1 MQLTSLLRFEG
12 YCGASFS
19 LRFRPSFIEEAE
31 MRDEQRLGLFRGA
44 KGTPD
49 DVVRKRLSGIQ
60 ERRKAEFER
69 LSAIRQEMMKFRS
82 QIEKAAPG
90 ASDPQTAKALEGLL
104 GIHKKLATEKLA
116 APKPLGG
123 IGGIRPGSISATVVP
138 PFDYNIQIPTVLAG
152 NQPTISGSTDKNTGQ
167 MSVSCLTA
175 NEPGFNGGSMYTTV
189 GIYFH
194 PVAPGTLTVRATPK
208 YSFQW
213 WTNSIPPSSAVRST
227 GSGNLNIYGVD
238 VASQTT
244 GATGTI
250 ISTATQQFFGWDE
263 QQLDQINLDFG
274 FDLETTVT
282 TQIAVD
288 HTLVYLLFV
297 DIDAGVEGDGW
308 PGSLAGAE
316 MSATVPSIS
325 YDFEPKLVLQ
335 P

>member
-1 MQLTSLLRFEG
+1 
-12 YCGASFS
+12 
-19 LRFRPSFIEEAE
+19 
-31 MRDEQRLGLFRGA
+31 MRDEQRLKLFRDA
-44 KGTPD
+44 KGIPD
-49 DVVRKRLSGIQ
+49 DLARKRIADIQ
-60 ERRKAEFER
+60 ERRKAQLEQ
-69 LSAIRQEMMKFRS
+69 LIATRQEMTKYWS
-82 QIEKAAPG
+82 EIKKSAPG
-90 ASDPQTAKALEGLL
+90 ASDPQTARALEGLL
-104 GIHKKLATEKLA
+104 GMHKKLAAQKLA
-116 APKPLGG
+116 APKLSGG

-167 MSVSCLTA
+167 MSVSCNTA
-175 NEPGFNGGSMYTTV
+175 TEPGFNGGSMYTTV

-194 PVAPGTLTVRATPK
+194 PVATGTLTVRATPK

-213 WTNSIPPSSAVRST
+213 WTNSIPPSSLVRSF

-244 GATGTI
+244 GAVGTI
-250 ISTATQQFFGWDE
+250 ISTASQQFVSWDE
-263 QQLDQINLDFG
+263 QQIDQINLDFG

-282 TQIAVD
+282 TQIDVD

-297 DIDAGVEGDGW
+297 DIEAGVEGVGW

-316 MSATVPSIS
+316 ISATVPSIS
-325 YDFEPKLVLQ
+325 YDFEPRLVLQ